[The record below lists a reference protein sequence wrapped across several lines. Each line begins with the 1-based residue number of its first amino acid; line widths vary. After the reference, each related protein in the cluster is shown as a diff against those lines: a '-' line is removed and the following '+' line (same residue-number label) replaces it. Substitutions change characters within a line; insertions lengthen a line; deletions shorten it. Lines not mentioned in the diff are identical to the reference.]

1 MLLAPSRFAL
11 RLVAAASLAAT
22 SIAAP
27 AFASAASTPGAGV
40 SGPPRIT
47 VRELP
52 SPTPGGKLVVEGEHH
67 NQASTLNII
76 GRAEGVRDGK
86 RVSLPL
92 RLVRTGAGKYSI
104 AKQWQTGSPW
114 LLVLTAEDGPN
125 GSHAVAEAFVK
136 IDATGK
142 VSGIEYPAP
151 GWMEKTNTPRRTSAR
166 DIDAILAGMAAS
178 LHAP

>member
-1 MLLAPSRFAL
+1 MLLASSRFAL
-11 RLVAAASLAAT
+11 HLVAAASLAVT
-22 SIAAP
+22 SIAAS
-27 AFASAASTPGAGV
+27 AFASTASTPGEGV
-40 SGPPRIT
+40 FGPPRIT

-52 SPTPGGKLVVEGEHH
+52 SPTPGGMLMVEGEHH
-67 NQASTLNII
+67 NEASTLKII

-92 RLVRTGAGKYSI
+92 NLVRTGVGKYSI

-125 GSHAVAEAFVK
+125 GAHAIAEAFVK

-151 GWMEKTNTPRRTSAR
+151 GWVEKTNAPKRTAQR
-166 DIDAILAGMAAS
+166 DIDAILAGMAGK
-178 LHAP
+178 P